1 MKRYLSCILAFWICA
16 AVIISCSKAPYTGRR
31 QLILF
36 SDGQM
41 TEMSLQFSRSFQK
54 ESEISNN
61 KVYNARVREIAGRI
75 VEATKRDDV
84 SWRFFVV
91 EDDET
96 LNAFALPNGD
106 IYVYTGMIKLAQ
118 TDTLLSTVIG
128 HEIGHVVAK
137 HGAERASTA
146 QLTQIGMVAAGGF
159 LGGGSSAQI
168 VQLAANFG
176 ILLPHSRTQ
185 EYEADR
191 IGLTL
196 MAQAGYNPDRAVDFW
211 TLMSRQS
218 KGQKPPE
225 FLSTH
230 PADENRINAIRELL
244 PAARAQYRPR

>member
-1 MKRYLSCILAFWICA
+1 MKRYLAFIIAFWLSA
-16 AVIISCSKAPYTGRR
+16 AVIISCTKAPYTGRN
-31 QLILF
+31 QFIMF
-36 SDGQM
+36 SDDQM
-41 TEMSLQFSRSFQK
+41 SEMSLQFSRDFQK
-54 ESEISNN
+54 QAAISNN
-61 KVYNARVREIAGRI
+61 RVYNARVREIAGRI
-75 VEATKRDDV
+75 VEATGRDDV
-84 SWRFFVV
+84 TWRFFVV

-106 IYVYTGMIKLAQ
+106 IYVYTGMIELAE

-146 QLTQIGMVAAGGF
+146 QLTQVGMAAAGGF

-168 VQLAANFG
+168 VQMAANFG

-196 MAQAGYNPDRAVDFW
+196 MAKGGYNPERAVDFW
-211 TLMSRQS
+211 TLMSRQK

-230 PADENRINAIRELL
+230 PADGNRIQAIKELL
-244 PAARAQYRPR
+244 PEAMSHYRPK